1 MDNDVVQGSKTES
14 TPQNNALDTLGANIL
29 ENLTQT
35 QPSENADAVSVKENA
50 ATQEGTETTA
60 TQTQAETKPSVED
73 EGTVTRLEQQL
84 KESQDTLRMI
94 GVDPNGTDAE
104 QLRDGIVTFDQ
115 LHPTAAKTETSL
127 PQVPL
132 SQKITNIQNKLSS
145 RQGDVTAENYS
156 EDMKEIL
163 GVVTDLVETNKS
175 LSQRSEQSDLKNMQ
189 QQNITTVYDEL
200 GQTEV
205 FKNLDPSVQETAK
218 QMVLGAVDIG
228 VSRLAT
234 QPNVGNQAYTPA
246 GYKHV
251 ANQFIPKFNELITKA
266 FEAGKAANTQQ
277 IVKNNTAV
285 VPITAGTG
293 ANAVQTPVKRF
304 KVEDMAKIRLNI
316 YRQKPHKYRKVN
328 YGRRCNYK

>member
-1 MDNDVVQGSKTES
+1 MDNDVVQGSSTEEG
-14 TPQNNALDTLGANIL
+14 TPQNSALDNMGANIL
-29 ENLTQT
+29 ENLTQA
-35 QPSENADAVSVKENA
+35 QPGENADAVNAVAQKGTETA
-50 ATQEGTETTA
+50 ATQP
-60 TQTQAETKPSVED
+60 QAEKTPTAED

-104 QLRDGIVTFDQ
+104 QLRAGVVTFDQ
-115 LHPTAAKTETSL
+115 LRPATVKTEPSSI
-127 PQVPL
+127 QVPIG
-132 SQKITNIQNKLSS
+132 QKLTNIQQKLKS
-145 RQGDVTAENYS
+145 RQGDVTAENYAS
-156 EDMKEIL
+156 DMTEIL
-163 GVVTDLVETNKS
+163 EVVNGLVETNKT
-175 LSQRSEQSDLKNMQ
+175 LNQRNEQSDLRNMQ

-200 GQTEV
+200 GQTDV

-266 FEAGKAANTQQ
+266 FEAGKAVNTQQ
-277 IVKNNTAV
+277 IVKNNAAV

-293 ANAVQTPVKRF
+293 AATVSTPVKRF
-304 KVEDMAKIRLNI
+304 KVEDMAKNTAEYLIAETA
-316 YRQKPHKYRKVN
+316 QV
-328 YGRRCNYK
+328 

>member
-1 MDNDVVQGSKTES
+1 MDNDVVQGSATES
-14 TPQNNALDTLGANIL
+14 TPQNNALDNLGANIL

-35 QPSENADAVSVKENA
+35 QPSENADAVNA
-50 ATQEGTETTA
+50 VAQEGTETAA
-60 TQTQAETKPSVED
+60 TQPQAETTPPAED

-104 QLRDGIVTFDQ
+104 QLRAGVVTFDQ
-115 LHPTAAKTETSL
+115 LRPAEPVKTETPS

-132 SQKITNIQNKLSS
+132 SQKLTNIQNKLSS
-145 RQGDVTAENYS
+145 RQGDVTADVYAS
-156 EDMKEIL
+156 DMKGIL
-163 GVVTDLVETNKS
+163 EVVTELAETNKT
-175 LSQRSEQSDLKNMQ
+175 LNQRNEQSDLKNMQ

-200 GQTEV
+200 GQAEV

-234 QPNVGNQAYTPA
+234 QSNVGNQAYTPA

-277 IVKNNTAV
+277 IVKNNTTV
-285 VPITAGTG
+285 VPITAGSG
-293 ANAVQTPVKRF
+293 AETVSTPVKRF
-304 KVEDMAKIRLNI
+304 KIEDMSKNTAEFL
-316 YRQKPHKYRKVN
+316 QTEAVQV
-328 YGRRCNYK
+328 

>member
-1 MDNDVVQGSKTES
+1 MDNDVVQGSATES
-14 TPQNNALDTLGANIL
+14 TPQNNALDNMGANIL

-35 QPSENADAVSVKENA
+35 QPSENADAVNA
-50 ATQEGTETTA
+50 VEQEGTETTA
-60 TQTQAETKPSVED
+60 TQPQAETKPPAED

-104 QLRDGIVTFDQ
+104 QLRAGIVTFDQ
-115 LHPTAAKTETSL
+115 LHPAVVKTETSS
-127 PQVPL
+127 PQVPID
-132 SQKITNIQNKLSS
+132 QKLTNIQQKLKS
-145 RQGDVTAENYS
+145 RQGDVTAENYAN
-156 EDMKEIL
+156 DMTEIL
-163 GVVTDLVETNKS
+163 EVVNGLVETNKS
-175 LSQRSEQSDLKNMQ
+175 LNQRNEQSDLRNEQ
-189 QQNITTVYDEL
+189 QQNIGVVYQEL

-228 VSRLAT
+228 VARLAVA
-234 QPNVGNQAYTPA
+234 QPDRDGRNFTDVR
-246 GYKHV
+246 YKHV

-293 ANAVQTPVKRF
+293 AATVQTPVKRF
-304 KVEDMAKIRLNI
+304 NIEDMAKNTAEYL
-316 YRQKPHKYRKVN
+316 QTEAAQV
-328 YGRRCNYK
+328 

>member
-1 MDNDVVQGSKTES
+1 MLNEVVPGSTEES
-14 TPQNNALDTLGANIL
+14 TPQNNSIDQLGKNIL
-29 ENLTQT
+29 DNLTQT
-35 QPSENADAVSVKENA
+35 QPSENADAVNA
-50 ATQEGTETTA
+50 VTQEGTETTA
-60 TQTQAETKPSVED
+60 TQTQAETTPTAED
-73 EGTVTRLEQQL
+73 EGTVTRLEQQ
-84 KESQDTLRMI
+84 KAESDNLLRLL
-94 GVDPNGTDAE
+94 GVDPDGITAE
-104 QLRDGIVTFDQ
+104 QLRSGVITPQQHFGQ
-115 LHPTAAKTETSL
+115 QFTAPTQTETPS

-132 SQKITNIQNKLSS
+132 SQKLTNIQNKLSS

-156 EDMKEIL
+156 HDMKEIL
-163 GVVTDLVETNKS
+163 EVVTGLVETNKT
-175 LSQRSEQSDLKNMQ
+175 LKQRNEQSDLKSMQ

-234 QPNVGNQAYTPA
+234 QANVGNQAYTPA

-277 IVKNNTAV
+277 IVVNNTKV
-285 VPITAGTG
+285 VPMTAGSG
-293 ANAVQTPVKRF
+293 AEMVSTPVKRF
-304 KVEDMAKIRLNI
+304 KIDDMAANTVEYLKTEAA
-316 YRQKPHKYRKVN
+316 QV
-328 YGRRCNYK
+328 

>member
-1 MDNDVVQGSKTES
+1 MGNETVMSSSTES
-14 TPQNNALDTLGANIL
+14 TQENSSLDNLGANIL

-35 QPSENADAVSVKENA
+35 QPSENADAVNA
-50 ATQEGTETTA
+50 VTQEGTETAA
-60 TQTQAETKPSVED
+60 TQTQAETTPTAED

-104 QLRDGIVTFDQ
+104 QLRAGIVTFDQ
-115 LHPTAAKTETSL
+115 LRPAATVKTETSS
-127 PQVPL
+127 PQVPIG
-132 SQKITNIQNKLSS
+132 QKLTNFQSKVAS
-145 RQGDVTAENYS
+145 RQGDVTADVYAQ
-156 EDMKEIL
+156 DTKELLEIV
-163 GVVTDLVETNKS
+163 GDLAETNKT
-175 LSQRSEQSDLKNMQ
+175 LNQRNEQSDLRNMQ
-189 QQNITTVYDEL
+189 QQNITAVYDEL

-234 QPNVGNQAYTPA
+234 QANVGNQAYTPA

-285 VPITAGTG
+285 VPITAGSG
-293 ANAVQTPVKRF
+293 AETVSTPVKRF
-304 KVEDMAKIRLNI
+304 KVEDMAKNTAEYL
-316 YRQKPHKYRKVN
+316 QAEAAQV
-328 YGRRCNYK
+328 

>member
-1 MDNDVVQGSKTES
+1 MDNDVVQGSATES
-14 TPQNNALDTLGANIL
+14 TPQNNALDNMGANIL

-35 QPSENADAVSVKENA
+35 QPSENADAVNA
-50 ATQEGTETTA
+50 VEQEGTETTA
-60 TQTQAETKPSVED
+60 TQPQAETKPSAED

-104 QLRDGIVTFDQ
+104 QLRAGIVTFDQ
-115 LHPTAAKTETSL
+115 LHPAVVKTETSS
-127 PQVPL
+127 PQVPI
-132 SQKITNIQNKLSS
+132 SQKLTNIQQKLKS
-145 RQGDVTAENYS
+145 RQGDVTAENYAN
-156 EDMKEIL
+156 DMTEIL
-163 GVVTDLVETNKS
+163 EVVNGLVETNKS
-175 LSQRSEQSDLKNMQ
+175 LNQRNEQSDLRNMQ

-234 QPNVGNQAYTPA
+234 QANVGNQAYTPA

-251 ANQFIPKFNELITKA
+251 ADQFIPKFNELITKA

-293 ANAVQTPVKRF
+293 ASTVQTPVKRF
-304 KVEDMAKIRLNI
+304 NIEDMAKNTAEYL
-316 YRQKPHKYRKVN
+316 QTEAAQV
-328 YGRRCNYK
+328 

>member
-1 MDNDVVQGSKTES
+1 MDNDVVVSSATDS
-14 TPQNNALDTLGANIL
+14 TQENNALDNLGANIL
-29 ENLTQT
+29 QELTQT
-35 QPSENADAVSVKENA
+35 QPSENADTVNVVA
-50 ATQEGTETTA
+50 QEGTETAA
-60 TQTQAETKPSVED
+60 TQDQAETKPDAED
-73 EGTVTRLEQQL
+73 VGTVTRLEQQL
-84 KESQDTLRMI
+84 KEHEATLRMI

-104 QLRDGIVTFDQ
+104 QLRAGVVTFDQ
-115 LHPTAAKTETSL
+115 LHPAAVKTETIS

-132 SQKITNIQNKLSS
+132 DQKLTNIQQKLNS

-156 EDMKEIL
+156 QDMKEIL
-163 GVVTDLVETNKS
+163 GVVTELVETNKS
-175 LSQRSEQSDLKNMQ
+175 LNQRNEQSDIRNVQ
-189 QQNITTVYDEL
+189 QQNIAAVYDEL

-234 QPNVGNQAYTPA
+234 QANVGNNAYTPA

-277 IVKNNTAV
+277 IVKNNTTVATI
-285 VPITAGTG
+285 PAGSG
-293 ANAVQTPVKRF
+293 AETVSTPVKRF
-304 KVEDMAKIRLNI
+304 KIDDMAKNTVEYLSE
-316 YRQKPHKYRKVN
+316 QTAQV
-328 YGRRCNYK
+328 

>member
-1 MDNDVVQGSKTES
+1 MDNDVVQGSSVES
-14 TPQNNALDTLGANIL
+14 TPQNNALDNLGANIL

-35 QPSENADAVSVKENA
+35 QPSENADTVNV

-60 TQTQAETKPSVED
+60 TQPQAEKTPPAED

-104 QLRDGIVTFDQ
+104 QLRSGVVTFDQ
-115 LHPTAAKTETSL
+115 LHHTTVKTETPS
-127 PQVPL
+127 PQVPID
-132 SQKITNIQNKLSS
+132 QKLTNIQQKLKS
-145 RQGDVTAENYS
+145 RQGDVTAEHYAS
-156 EDMKEIL
+156 DMTEIL
-163 GVVTDLVETNKS
+163 EVVNGLVETNKS
-175 LSQRSEQSDLKNMQ
+175 LNQRNEQSDLRNMQ

-251 ANQFIPKFNELITKA
+251 ADQFIPKFNELITKA

-277 IVKNNTAV
+277 IVKNNTTV
-285 VPITAGTG
+285 VPIMAGSGTETVS
-293 ANAVQTPVKRF
+293 APVKRF
-304 KVEDMAKIRLNI
+304 KIEDMAKNTAEFL
-316 YRQKPHKYRKVN
+316 QTETAQV
-328 YGRRCNYK
+328 

>member
-1 MDNDVVQGSKTES
+1 MDNDVVSGSAVES
-14 TPQNNALDTLGANIL
+14 TPQNNALDNLGANIL

-35 QPSENADAVSVKENA
+35 QPSEDADAVNA
-50 ATQEGTETTA
+50 VPQEGTETAA
-60 TQTQAETKPSVED
+60 TQTQADKTPPAED
-73 EGTVTRLEQQL
+73 EGTVTRLEQQ
-84 KESQDTLRMI
+84 KAESDNLLRLL
-94 GVDPNGTDAE
+94 GVDPDGITAE
-104 QLRDGIVTFDQ
+104 QLRSGVITPEQHFGQ
-115 LHPTAAKTETSL
+115 RYTAPVQTETPS

-132 SQKITNIQNKLSS
+132 GQKLTNFQNKVAS
-145 RQGDVTAENYS
+145 RQGDVTADVYAQ
-156 EDMKEIL
+156 DTKELL
-163 GVVTDLVETNKS
+163 GIVGDLVETNKS
-175 LSQRSEQSDLKNMQ
+175 LNQRNEQSDLRNVQ

-234 QPNVGNQAYTPA
+234 QANVGNQAYTPA

-285 VPITAGTG
+285 VPITAGSG
-293 ANAVQTPVKRF
+293 AETVSTPVKRF
-304 KVEDMAKIRLNI
+304 KVEDMAKNTAEYL
-316 YRQKPHKYRKVN
+316 QTEAAQV
-328 YGRRCNYK
+328 